1 MNDTYLYPYS
11 SAEARDRKEL
21 PLWRESHKANIAC
34 RNAIEDA
41 IRQSFDGMHLDKNC
55 LTPVLEEYGYKR
67 TAWVLANTLHE
78 LKWDGRFGHGN
89 KQWAERACIPKD
101 INHNGMA
108 DDTHAYELIR
118 CVRLFPGDAQGEDVL
133 AADYRRDGLTKKNA
147 DLKSAL
153 DICLETLRP
162 RFLLE
167 PERLVPVPQRRKL
180 RKELREALLWQGY
193 EENYDSAIR
202 AVFVEGAGWLSP
214 QDVKKQRQIPLVLR
228 YRVDGMTKDG
238 AYLSLEVEP
247 WEYDLLLEQTRDHY
261 KMKKH

>member
-1 MNDTYLYPYS
+1 MCMTYYTVDDLRPGRHGWDVRQFS
-11 SAEARDRKEL
+11 SL
-21 PLWRESHKANIAC
+21 N
-34 RNAIEDA
+34 DA
-41 IRQSFDGMHLDKNC
+41 IPHYQSLSMDG
-55 LTPVLEEYGYKR
+55 TRVL
-67 TAWVLANTLHE
+67 
-78 LKWDGRFGHGN
+78 
-89 KQWAERACIPKD
+89 
-101 INHNGMA
+101 GMA
-108 DDTHAYELIR
+108 DDAHAYELIR

-133 AADYRRDGLTKKNA
+133 STDYRRSGLTKKNA
-147 DLKSAL
+147 ALKNAL
-153 DICLETLRP
+153 DICLESLRP

-167 PERLVPVPQRRKL
+167 PEHLIPIPQHKKP

-202 AVFVEGAGWLSP
+202 SVFVGGVGWISP
-214 QDVKKQRQIPLVLR
+214 QDVEKQRQLPLVLR

>member
-1 MNDTYLYPYS
+1 MSVTYYTVDDLRPGRS
-11 SAEARDRKEL
+11 GWGVKRFSAL
-21 PLWRESHKANIAC
+21 N
-34 RNAIEDA
+34 DA
-41 IRQSFDGMHLDKNC
+41 ISHYRSLPMDGAR
-55 LTPVLEEYGYKR
+55 VL
-67 TAWVLANTLHE
+67 
-78 LKWDGRFGHGN
+78 
-89 KQWAERACIPKD
+89 
-101 INHNGMA
+101 GMA

-133 AADYRRDGLTKKNA
+133 AADHWRGGLVKKDA
-147 DLKSAL
+147 ALKDAL
-153 DICLETLRP
+153 EVCMESLRP

-167 PERLVPVPQRRKL
+167 PERLIPIPQHKKP

-202 AVFVEGAGWLSP
+202 AVFVGGTGWLSP
-214 QDVKKQRQIPLVLR
+214 QDVKKQRQLPLVLR